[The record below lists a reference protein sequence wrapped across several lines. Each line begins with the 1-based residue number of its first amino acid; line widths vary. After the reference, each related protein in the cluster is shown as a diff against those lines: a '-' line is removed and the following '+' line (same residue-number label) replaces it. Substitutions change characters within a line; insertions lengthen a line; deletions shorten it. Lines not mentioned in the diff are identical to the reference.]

1 MGCGVKRWESP
12 VQESVWG
19 RGNCPRV
26 EEEGRTAGPGLCAG
40 PDGLWRYWERG
51 WQVWGQQ
58 GVKKVRGL

>member
-26 EEEGRTAGPGLCAG
+26 EEEGRTAGRQDQGSVQVQTDCGGIGRGAG
-40 PDGLWRYWERG
+40 RCGGSR
-51 WQVWGQQ
+51 V
-58 GVKKVRGL
+58 